1 MENQY
6 TQRIGIKAWAE
17 ADRPREKLMLKGKQ
31 YLTDA
36 ELIAILMGSGNRE
49 LSAVGLAKL
58 ILNSKN
64 NNLHELGKNSVAE
77 LEQFP
82 GIGPA
87 KAISIIAAL
96 ELGRRR
102 QLSEV
107 REKPVIRSSQDA
119 YAQMAP
125 ILADL
130 PHEEFWI
137 LLLNRGNKIISRE
150 KISSGGV
157 TGTVVDAKMIFS
169 RALTQIACSIMLFH
183 NHPSGGLKPSQADI
197 SLTRKLKQAGEVLDT
212 QVLDHLIIS
221 ERGYYS
227 FADEGAL

>member
-6 TQRIGIKAWAE
+6 TQHIGIKAWAE
-17 ADRPREKLMLKGKQ
+17 ADRPREKLLLKGKQ

-49 LSAVGLAKL
+49 LSAVGLAKQV
-58 ILNSKN
+58 LNSKQ
-64 NNLHELGKNSVAE
+64 NNLYELGKDTVAD
-77 LEQFP
+77 LTKFV

-107 REKPVIRSSQDA
+107 RDKPVIRSSQDA

-137 LLLNRGNKIISRE
+137 LLLNRGNRIIGRK

-157 TGTVVDAKMIFS
+157 SGTVVDAKLIFR
-169 RALTQIACSIMLFH
+169 RALEGGASSVMLFH
-183 NHPSGGLKPSQADI
+183 NHPSGGLKPSQADL

-227 FADEGAL
+227 FADEGVL

>member
-6 TQRIGIKAWAE
+6 TQHIGIKAWAE
-17 ADRPREKLMLKGKQ
+17 ADRPREKLLLKGKQ

-49 LSAVGLAKL
+49 LSAVGLAKQV
-58 ILNSKN
+58 LNSKQ
-64 NNLHELGKNSVAE
+64 NNLYELGKDTVAD
-77 LEQFP
+77 LTKFV

-107 REKPVIRSSQDA
+107 RDKPVIRSSQDA

-137 LLLNRGNKIISRE
+137 LLLNRGNRIIGRK

-157 TGTVVDAKMIFS
+157 SGTGVDAKLIFR
-169 RALTQIACSIMLFH
+169 RALEGGASSVMLFH
-183 NHPSGGLKPSQADI
+183 NHPSGGLKPSQADL

-227 FADEGAL
+227 FADEGVL